1 MFFKQLKYSIL
12 RIKELY
18 RILHAGVVHHLFL
31 LFMLISLSSS
41 AQRYDIA
48 VFNSTHGLPGN
59 QINSLLQDRFGRLW
73 IGTMNG
79 LTIYNGKDFEKF
91 GRLEPVSTS
100 PVRSL
105 FEDSDGNVWVGLNSL
120 GVGRYS
126 GTGFEYFNDSNG
138 FASTSVN
145 AITEDQRNHI
155 WFGTSDG
162 VFRYD
167 GKQFHSY
174 NELRGVT
181 DNNVLDVF
189 CDNKGVIWATTSNGV
204 SRIDLPDIDNF
215 FQDDGL
221 SSDIVYSVNQDQ
233 NGQLWFGTYLGITV
247 HSERGFNKFRKF
259 GSILTERIEK
269 ILHTPSGRTFFA
281 SYGGGVGIIDGDDLA
296 FLTVSDGL
304 PSNIIKDLLVD
315 REGNLW
321 FATWNGLCRYNGN
334 QFITFSIDD
343 GLNSTNLLSIARD
356 SSNRIWFGTL
366 TGGLNYYFG
375 GQIRSIG
382 QEQGLTSSTIWS
394 ISTDI
399 HGHHWFGT
407 TSGPLKM
414 DLNDLSITNTYPELE
429 NLIIYTIQHNSDE
442 HRMYFG
448 TDLGLYITSEDTEGF
463 ELINKGSGLKNEK
476 VRVLYEDSDK
486 NLWIGTMGG
495 TFVRRPSGEISD
507 FNKTFNIP
515 EAPVTSITQD
525 STGKIL
531 ISTYDFGVFIYNK
544 AAPDSGLA
552 VINSDNGLYSN
563 KVLFSNFDRG
573 KNLWLGTSNGLD
585 LIDWDKY
592 LSVGTVNIRHF
603 NKSNGYHGVETN
615 AMCSDRAGN
624 LWFASVNG
632 AIRVN
637 TRSGLKESTLPLLR
651 LTNIN
656 LFNGNIDWKKK
667 PIEMDPKTGLPVSM
681 LLGHDNNDISFNFQ
695 GVYLSEP
702 EEILYQFYLEGFD
715 ETWSPASEQTFANYS
730 NLGPGEYV
738 FKVRVSSNGNEWT
751 NPVTFSFGIKPPY
764 WKTPFFYFLYVAVT
778 VGGIFL
784 FFRIRTRSLQR
795 TQAILRE
802 KVEQRTQELNE
813 KNLELEKLSIVA
825 SETDNAV
832 LIFDEKMNIEWANA
846 GYTKMTGYTVNE
858 LTATHGNTISDL
870 TFNREGNIIAED
882 CISTRQS
889 KVFESRIPR
898 KDGSMIWASCTL
910 TPIFHETGRLKK
922 IVVINTD
929 ITLRKTMEE
938 QIRDS
943 LEEKG
948 LLLKEI
954 HHRVKNNL
962 QIIISLFN
970 LQTHYISD
978 DSSLEAL
985 KEGQDRIKSMALI
998 HERFY
1003 QAEGTSKIDF
1013 DEYIKRLTENLYIS
1027 FNKSPDKI
1035 RLLLD
1040 TEHISLDIDTAVPCG
1055 LIINELVSNAL
1066 KHAFDGRE
1074 TGTLKISFR
1083 QSGGNS
1089 IRLVVEDDGIG
1100 LPAGFD
1106 IENSDSLGMQ
1116 LMNALTSQ
1124 LEGTLSLRNHNGTAF
1139 ILEFEIKHSKEAE
1152 PVT

>member
-1 MFFKQLKYSIL
+1 MCAIL
-12 RIKELY
+12 
-18 RILHAGVVHHLFL
+18 ILTAL
-31 LFMLISLSSS
+31 LSSLPS
-41 AQRYDIA
+41 AAQRYDIT
-48 VFNSTHGLPGN
+48 VFNNTHGLPGN
-59 QINSLLQDRFGRLW
+59 QINDLFQDRFGRLW

-79 LTIYNGKDFEKF
+79 LTVYNGHDFEKF

-100 PVRSL
+100 PIRSIY
-105 FEDSDGNVWVGLNSL
+105 EDSEGNVWVGLNNL
-120 GVGRYS
+120 GVCRYT
-126 GTGFEYFNDSNG
+126 GTVFEYFNDTNG
-138 FASTSVN
+138 FISASVN

-155 WFGTSDG
+155 WFGTSEG
-162 VFRYD
+162 VFRFD

-174 NELRGVT
+174 NELRGIT

-189 CDNKGVIWATTSNGV
+189 CDNDGKIWAATANGV
-204 SRIDLPDIDNF
+204 SLIDLPEITNF
-215 FQDDGL
+215 SQDDGL
-221 SSDIVYSVNQDQ
+221 SSSIVYSVSQDG
-233 NGQLWFGTYLGITV
+233 NGELWLGTYLGVTTY
-247 HSERGFNKFRKF
+247 SGETFQKFRKF
-259 GSILTERIEK
+259 DSILTERIEK

-281 SYGGGVGIIDGDDLA
+281 SYGGGVGIIDGDDLT
-296 FLTVSDGL
+296 FLTVREGL
-304 PSNIIKDLLVD
+304 PSNIIKDLLID

-334 QFITFSIDD
+334 QFVTYSIDD

-375 GQIRSIG
+375 GKIWSIG

-399 HGHHWFGT
+399 HGDHWFGT
-407 TSGPLKM
+407 TSGPIKM
-414 DLNDLSITNTYPELE
+414 DLNEFIISNPYPELE
-429 NLIIYTIQHNSDE
+429 NLIIYTILHDE
-442 HRMYFG
+442 KEHKLYFG
-448 TDLGLYITSEDTEGF
+448 TDLGLYITEEGQSGF
-463 ELINKGSGLKNEK
+463 QILNQNSGLQNEK
-476 VRVLYEDSDK
+476 VRVLFEDLDG

-495 TFVRRPSGEISD
+495 TYVTRSDGEVID
-507 FNKTFNIP
+507 FNEKFDIP
-515 EAPVTSITQD
+515 KAPVTSIVQD
-525 STGKIL
+525 SSKKIL
-531 ISTYDFGVFIYNK
+531 ISTYDFGVFIYNE
-544 AAPDSGLA
+544 ANPDSGVS

-563 KVLFSNFDRG
+563 KVLFTKIDRD

-585 LIDWDKY
+585 LINWDRY
-592 LSVGTVNIRHF
+592 LSDGSVITRHF
-603 NKSNGYHGVETN
+603 NKSNGYQGVETN
-615 AMCSDRAGN
+615 AMCTDRAGN

-632 AIRVN
+632 AIRLN
-637 TRSGLKESTLPLLR
+637 IRSGLKDATLPLLR
-651 LTNIN
+651 LTNIH

-667 PIEMDPKTGLPVSM
+667 PIEMDPKTGLPLTM

-702 EEILYQFYLEGFD
+702 EEILYQFYLEGYD

-730 NLGPGEYV
+730 NLGPGDYI
-738 FKVRVSSNGNEWT
+738 FKVRVSANGKEWS
-751 NPVTFSFGIKPPY
+751 NPVTYTFGIKPPY
-764 WKTPFFYFLYVAVT
+764 WKTPFFYFLYVVIV

-832 LIFDEKMNIEWANA
+832 LIFDESKNIEWANT
-846 GYTKMTGYTVNE
+846 GYTKMTGYTVDE
-858 LTATHGNTISDL
+858 IKDAHGKTISDL
-870 TFNREGNIIAED
+870 TFNSEGNKIAEE

-898 KDGSMIWASCTL
+898 KDGSMIWTSCTL
-910 TPIFHETGRLKK
+910 TPIFHETGKLKK
-922 IVVINTD
+922 IVVINTN
-929 ITLRKTMEE
+929 ITLRKKMEE

-978 DSSLEAL
+978 STSLEAL

-1013 DEYIKRLTENLYIS
+1013 DEYIKRLTENLFIS
-1027 FNKSPDKI
+1027 FNRSPDKI
-1035 RLLLD
+1035 RLILD

-1066 KHAFDGRE
+1066 KHAFEGRDK
-1074 TGTLKISFR
+1074 GTLKISFR
-1083 QSGGNS
+1083 QPQNDS

-1100 LPAGFD
+1100 LPPGFD
-1106 IENSDSLGMQ
+1106 MENSDSLGMQ

-1124 LEGTLSLRNHNGTAF
+1124 LEGTLSLLNGNGTTF
-1139 ILEFEIKHSKEAE
+1139 ILEFKTKHTQEAE
-1152 PVT
+1152 PVAG